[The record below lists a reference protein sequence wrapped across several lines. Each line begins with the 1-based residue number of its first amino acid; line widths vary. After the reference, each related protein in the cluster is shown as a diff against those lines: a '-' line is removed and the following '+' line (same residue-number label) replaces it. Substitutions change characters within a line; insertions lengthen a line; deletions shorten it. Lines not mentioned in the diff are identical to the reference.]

1 MDHSIQLVVGLGNP
15 GKDYAR
21 TRHNAGFWVVEELAL
36 RHGGEFNDE
45 RKFHGRVAKAT
56 VAGVELRLLEP
67 QTYMNRSGLAVRS
80 LVDYLKLTPEQ
91 VLVVHDEIDLPVG
104 ELRLKWEGGHG
115 GHNGLRDLHQ
125 HLGKDYRRLRVGV
138 GRPPSKA
145 EGIDHVLERPG
156 KAEQLILDEAVQ
168 RAADAIEQ
176 VMREGMEP
184 AMQALHSKIKD
195 ESDSE

>member
-21 TRHNAGFWVVEELAL
+21 TRHNAGFWVVEELAR
-36 RHGGEFNDE
+36 RHGGEFRDE
-45 RKFHGRVAKAT
+45 HKFNGRVAKAT

-67 QTYMNRSGLAVRS
+67 LTYMNRSGLAARS
-80 LVDYLKLTPEQ
+80 LMDYLKLTPEQ
-91 VLVVHDEIDLPVG
+91 VLVVHDEIDIPVG
-104 ELRLKWEGGHG
+104 DLRLKWEGGHG
-115 GHNGLRDLHQ
+115 GHNGLRDLNQ
-125 HLGKDYRRLRVGV
+125 HLGNQYRRLRVGV

-156 KAEQLILDEAVQ
+156 KAEQVILDEAVQ

-184 AMQALHSKIKD
+184 AMQALHTAFKNET
-195 ESDSE
+195 ESE